1 MKRGLRILG
10 IALIGIILLPAI
22 LGLLVY
28 AAFDFMIAADERRD
42 STSINQTVVRSYMH
56 GDLRL
61 NSAYGEVIDYYDSH
75 GGFHGDGKTFIEIHD
90 DNHQIAAEIAQRD
103 DWSPMPVSRDVRI
116 LVYGI
121 VERGEDIVTHYGP
134 TITNQ
139 NREPWIPEV
148 EHGFWILVDRQ
159 QETLQRNRPEPDQPP
174 GIHNRYSYN
183 LTIGIYDTDHSI
195 LYILVL
201 DT

>member
-1 MKRGLRILG
+1 
-10 IALIGIILLPAI
+10 
-22 LGLLVY
+22 
-28 AAFDFMIAADERRD
+28 
-42 STSINQTVVRSYMH
+42 
-56 GDLRL
+56 
-61 NSAYGEVIDYYDSH
+61 
-75 GGFHGDGKTFIEIHD
+75 
-90 DNHQIAAEIAQRD
+90 
-103 DWSPMPVSRDVRI
+103 MPVSRDVRI

-121 VERGEDIVTHYGP
+121 VERGEDIVTYYGP

-159 QETLQRNRPEPDQPP
+159 QETLQRDRPEPDQPP